1 MSQAAPIVFVSREDA
16 SHAADWVQALQQ
28 AMPGERIVPFDQL
41 DEAARQQCQIAVV
54 ANPDPQRLRALPRLR
69 WVHSVWA
76 GVERLAPELRDSGLK
91 LTRLVDP
98 RLSSTMAEAVLAWTL
113 YLHRDMPLYAQRQR
127 FRVWQAEQYV
137 LPEQRTVG
145 ILGLGTLGEAAARA
159 LLAAR
164 FKVCGWS
171 RTARSIDGVQTYD
184 GQQGL
189 AEMLG
194 QTDILVCLLPLTA
207 DTRGLLDAARL
218 ALLPPQAQLINF
230 ARGPIIDDAALCDA
244 LDSAR
249 LRHAV
254 LDVFATEPLPPDQW
268 QWTHPSVTVLPHCS
282 APTNRETASAIVASN
297 VRRFRETGEI
307 AANVDLERGY

>member
-16 SHAADWVQALQQ
+16 SRAADWVKALQQ
-28 AMPGERIVPFDQL
+28 AMPGERIVPFDEL
-41 DEAARQQCQIAVV
+41 DEMTRDQCQIAVV
-54 ANPDPQRLRALPRLR
+54 ANPDPQRLRGMPQLR

-76 GVERLAPELRDSGLK
+76 GVERLAPALRDSGLQ
-91 LTRLVDP
+91 LTRLIDP

-113 YLHRDMPLYAQRQR
+113 YLHREMPLYAQRQR
-127 FRVWQAEQYV
+127 FRVWRAEQYV

-145 ILGLGTLGEAAARA
+145 ILGLGALGVEAARA

-164 FKVCGWS
+164 FNVCGWS
-171 RTARSIDGVQTYD
+171 RTARTVQGVQTYS

-189 AEMLG
+189 HAMLAKS
-194 QTDILVCLLPLTA
+194 DILVCLLPLTA
-207 DTRGLLDAARL
+207 DTCGLLDAERL
-218 ALLPPQAQLINF
+218 AMLPPQAQLINF
-230 ARGPIIDDAALCDA
+230 ARGPIIDDAALCAA

-268 QWTHPSVTVLPHCS
+268 HWTHPGVTVLPHCS
-282 APTNRETASAIVASN
+282 APTNRETASAIVAAN
-297 VRRFRETGEI
+297 VQHFRRTGEI